1 MEDRNKNIGLTY
13 DRKILLFSIN
23 SFFAFL
29 SSFVLLHILSQLVT
43 IIVAKV
49 NSIPTRFNYFN
60 VIFPISDNSNL
71 WTQNSVVSV
80 YIAAPLMCLILGLVF
95 RRYLTISIDNPNR
108 NSKLF
113 VIWGYIHA
121 MNFFFGGLIAGIP
134 LLKGIGY
141 VPVWL
146 YFSNTAL
153 IITIVIS
160 GVLLLLNG
168 FFLRNIF
175 SSLSYAEIC
184 WKKPFLFKFM
194 VIYAPYFLAFGLFFL
209 FRFPDDSI
217 YQQALMV
224 TLLLQLLLVMSNRYI
239 HEWDDE
245 NKIYPIKVSWKLISL
260 CLSLLLIIF
269 LWSKL

>member
-1 MEDRNKNIGLTY
+1 MTY
-13 DRKILLFSIN
+13 DKKIILFSVN

-29 SSFVLLHILSQLVT
+29 SSFLLLHILSQIVT
-43 IIVAKV
+43 IIVAHA

-60 VIFPISDNSNL
+60 VIFPISDDSNL
-71 WTQNSVVSV
+71 WTQNSVVSI
-80 YIAAPLMCLILGLVF
+80 YLSGPLFCLLLGLAF

-108 NSKLF
+108 NTKLF
-113 VIWGYIHA
+113 FIWGYTHA
-121 MNFFFGGLIAGIP
+121 MNCFFGGLIAGIP

-141 VPVWL
+141 VPIWL

-153 IITIVIS
+153 IITIVFS

-194 VIYAPYFLAFGLFFL
+194 IIYAPYLLAFALFFIL
-209 FRFPDDSI
+209 RFPDNSI

-224 TLLLQLLLVMSNRYI
+224 TLLLQLFFIMSNSYI

-245 NKIYPIKVSWKLISL
+245 VKVSIAVSWKLILL
-260 CLSLLLIIF
+260 CLSLFWIIF
-269 LWSKL
+269 IWSKM